1 VDNFS
6 ARCLPQPVAIVNPC
20 AIQSAQPSV
29 PYRIRGERMLDG
41 KKYFESFP
49 DEAPDYLA
57 HDKDEKNPPGLT
69 AELLAALEELK
80 KYFQNFLGAVA
91 DK

>member
-1 VDNFS
+1 
-6 ARCLPQPVAIVNPC
+6 
-20 AIQSAQPSV
+20 
-29 PYRIRGERMLDG
+29 MLDG
-41 KKYFESFP
+41 KRYFESFP

-57 HDKDEKNPPGLT
+57 QHKVRPAPAGLT

-80 KYFQNFLGAVA
+80 KYFQNFLDAVA